1 VRIQPGENL
10 VITLDER
17 RIRRVKR
24 KFTDKET
31 DKEIE
36 RGMGQCTV
44 ILPVGREKTIDFYK
58 NQRYNLGISQR
69 RVRVVLQGEGKQ
81 TKQELCQY

>member
-1 VRIQPGENL
+1 

-36 RGMGQCTV
+36 RGMAQCTV